1 MDRLTL
7 NVVNAL
13 LDWVADLVGIAPA
26 EHFADASEGNKPTG
40 FLSECKSVISIA
52 IHVFRGKCLHQCP
65 SNRLTANEMKDYV
78 L

>member
-7 NVVNAL
+7 NVVNTL

-26 EHFADASEGNKPTG
+26 EHFADAPESNKPTD
-40 FLSECKSVISIA
+40 FLPECKSVISIA
-52 IHVFRGKCLHQCP
+52 MLIFRGKCLHQCP